1 MKKTAWMAVASLALA
16 IGLSAC
22 KSNGAVSTTTPSGS
36 VSAVGVPAPVT
47 ATWRPTDKTS
57 QFLSAFR
64 PEE

>member
-1 MKKTAWMAVASLALA
+1 MKKTAWMAIASLALA

-22 KSNGAVSTTTPSGS
+22 KSNGAVSTTPSGS
-36 VSAVGVPAPVT
+36 VSAAGVPTPVT

>member
-1 MKKTAWMAVASLALA
+1 MKKTAWMAIASLALA

-22 KSNGAVSTTTPSGS
+22 KSNGAAPTAPSAS
-36 VSAVGVPAPVT
+36 SARTASVPAPVT

>member
-1 MKKTAWMAVASLALA
+1 MKKTAWMVIVSLAL

-22 KSNGAVSTTTPSGS
+22 KSNGAVSTTPSGS